1 MGLFVTEKPRG
12 MLAIREG
19 REVGNHA
26 VSPKLPPP
34 PLELPRVRSRTGP
47 AVPSGGPG
55 VFKLAKV
62 TATPLCAD
70 CS

>member
-34 PLELPRVRSRTGP
+34 PLELPRC
-47 AVPSGGPG
+47 
-55 VFKLAKV
+55 KV
-62 TATPLCAD
+62 THRASRPEWRAWRV
-70 CS
+70 